1 MPLNQTAYVILGFL
15 SIEPNLS
22 GYDMRKAIQSSVGY
36 FWNESYGQIYPT
48 LKRLASEGLIKR
60 GSSTARGRKQ
70 RHVYVLTQPGRARLR
85 EWLALPFRNE
95 PPRNEF
101 LLKLFFGREA
111 APGVCIAHLRDL
123 QERNRR
129 MLATLRETE
138 ASAQPGN
145 PPNPHFPYWML
156 TLSLGKELTEAA
168 LEWGEAALK
177 ELSALESTGATIRQ
191 NDMRKP
197 RREGADSW
205 KHVRGKDDSI
215 RSKARGTK

>member
-1 MPLNQTAYVILGFL
+1 MRLNQTSHVILGFL

-36 FWNESYGQIYPT
+36 FWNESYGQIYPA
-48 LKRLASEGLIKR
+48 LKRLTSEGLIKR

-70 RHVYVLTQPGRARLR
+70 RHVYVLTQPGRACLR
-85 EWLALPFRNE
+85 QWLALPFRND

-111 APGVCIAHLRDL
+111 APGVCIAHIRDL
-123 QERNRR
+123 QERNRHA
-129 MLATLRETE
+129 LATLQEIE

-156 TLSLGKELTEAA
+156 TLDLGKELTQAA

-177 ELSALESTGATIRQ
+177 KLSALEGSGATIRQ
-191 NDMRKP
+191 NDIGKP
-197 RREGADSW
+197 KKKGADSG
-205 KHVRGKDDSI
+205 KHARSKDDSA
-215 RSKARGTK
+215 RSKARGAK

>member
-1 MPLNQTAYVILGFL
+1 MPLNQTAYVILGLL
-15 SIEPNLS
+15 SIEPNRS
-22 GYDMRKAIQSSVGY
+22 GYDMRKAIRSSVGY

-60 GSSTARGRKQ
+60 GSSKARGRKQ
-70 RHVYVLTQPGRARLR
+70 RHVYVLTQPGRACLR
-85 EWLALPFRNE
+85 QWLALPFHNDR
-95 PPRNEF
+95 PRNEF

-111 APGVCIAHLRDL
+111 APGVCMAHLRDL

-129 MLATLRETE
+129 ALATLQGIE

-156 TLSLGKELTEAA
+156 TLSMGREMTRAA
-168 LEWGEAALK
+168 LEWGEAALR
-177 ELSALESTGATIRQ
+177 ELSALEGTAATIRQ

-197 RREGADSW
+197 KKKSAGFRER
-205 KHVRGKDDSI
+205 VYGKDGSAG
-215 RSKARGTK
+215 SKARGTK